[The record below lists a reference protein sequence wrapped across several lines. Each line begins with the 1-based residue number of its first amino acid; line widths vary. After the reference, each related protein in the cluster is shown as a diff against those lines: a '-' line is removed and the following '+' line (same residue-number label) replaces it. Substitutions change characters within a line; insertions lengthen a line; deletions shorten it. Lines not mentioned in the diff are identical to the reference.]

1 MTEYYK
7 CINNNN
13 AEDCFTLNKIYK
25 IRNPEN
31 LEDFSNFINDKG
43 QSDGWQGNNYK
54 HFEPSTEYKYNEQNN
69 ISNKEKDV
77 DYSYLISLFD
87 KFNTI

>member
-1 MTEYYK
+1 MIEYYRYK
-7 CINNNN
+7 TTSSIH
-13 AEDCFTLNKIYK
+13 FTEGKIYK
-25 IRNPEN
+25 SLNPEILN
-31 LEDFSNFINDKG
+31 VHSNFIDDLGGINGHFPNND
-43 QSDGWQGNNYK
+43 QY
-54 HFEPSTEYKYNEQNN
+54 FEPSTEYEYNEQNN

>member
-7 CINNNN
+7 CINANS

-25 IRNPEN
+25 IRNPED
-31 LEDFSNFINDKG
+31 LEHVANFIDDNG
-43 QSDGWQGNNYK
+43 ASNGWSGNNYK
-54 HFEPSTEYKYNEQNN
+54 HFEPSTEYEYNEQNN
-69 ISNKEKDV
+69 ISNIKKDV
-77 DYSYLISLFD
+77 DYSYLISFFD

>member
-1 MTEYYK
+1 MIEYYK
-7 CINNNN
+7 CIDTNGS
-13 AEDCFTLNKIYK
+13 EDCFTLNKIYK
-25 IRNPEN
+25 IINPKD
-31 LEDFSNFINDKG
+31 LEDIGNFIDDKG
-43 QSDGWQGNNYK
+43 ATNGWSGSNYR
-54 HFEPSTEYKYNEQNN
+54 HFEPSTEYEYNEQNN

>member
-1 MTEYYK
+1 MIEYYK
-7 CINNNN
+7 CIENTYSK
-13 AEDCFTLNKIYK
+13 DQFTLNKIYK
-25 IRNPEN
+25 INNPDN
-31 LEDFSNFINDKG
+31 LEMEENFIDDKG
-43 QSDGWQGNNYK
+43 ILNGFSPYNHEY
-54 HFEPSTEYKYNEQNN
+54 FEPSTEYEYNEQNN

>member
-7 CINNNN
+7 CIDSGKD
-13 AEDCFTLNKIYK
+13 EDCFTLNKIYK
-25 IRNPEN
+25 IENPKN
-31 LEDFSNFINDKG
+31 LEDIGNFIDDKG
-43 QSDGWQGNNYK
+43 CPNGWSGVNYK
-54 HFEPSTEYKYNEQNN
+54 HFEPSTEYEYNNQNN
-69 ISNKEKDV
+69 ISNEENV

>member
-7 CINNNN
+7 CINANSVEN
-13 AEDCFTLNKIYK
+13 CFTLNKIYK
-25 IRNPEN
+25 IRNPED
-31 LEDFSNFINDKG
+31 LEHIANFIDDNG
-43 QSDGWQGNNYK
+43 AQNGWSGNNYK
-54 HFEPSTEYKYNEQNN
+54 HFEPSTEYEYNEQNN
-69 ISNKEKDV
+69 ISNKKKDV

>member
-7 CINNNN
+7 CIDNSNS
-13 AEDCFTLNKIYK
+13 EDCFTLNKIYK

-31 LEDFSNFINDKG
+31 LEEIGNFIDDNG
-43 QSDGWQGNNYK
+43 AYNGWSGNNYK
-54 HFEPSTEYKYNEQNN
+54 HFEPSTEYEYNEQNN
-69 ISNKEKDV
+69 ISNEENV

-87 KFNTI
+87 KLNTI